1 MSNELGRVKR
11 RCWRASAGL
20 GGLLGTVIVLGVQM
34 VPLSLA
40 ELSHKA
46 DLVLY
51 GHVLSKTCLRDAD
64 RRIYTEVVLDV
75 RETWKGTLAG
85 ARFTIVL
92 AGGTLG
98 EERCLAPGQADYR
111 PGEEVVAFLRLN
123 RRGQGVTLGLAQGKF
138 EVWRQSADGPR
149 LVRNLFLGRSE
160 GSPRTTR
167 AQATTGAGLIPLAD
181 LKRQVQEASR

>member
-1 MSNELGRVKR
+1 
-11 RCWRASAGL
+11 
-20 GGLLGTVIVLGVQM
+20 M

-40 ELSHKA
+40 ELCSKA

-51 GHVLSKTCLRDAD
+51 GHVLSKTCLRDVD
-64 RRIYTEVVLDV
+64 RRIYTEVVLNV
-75 RETWKGTLAG
+75 RETWKGTPPG
-85 ARFTIVL
+85 ARLTIVL

-98 EERCLAPGQADYR
+98 EERCLAPGQADYC

-138 EVWRQSADGPR
+138 EVWRQTADGPR

-160 GSPRTTR
+160 GAPS
-167 AQATTGAGLIPLAD
+167 TTGLRATGGGGLIPLAE
-181 LKRQVQEASR
+181 LKRQVQEAAR